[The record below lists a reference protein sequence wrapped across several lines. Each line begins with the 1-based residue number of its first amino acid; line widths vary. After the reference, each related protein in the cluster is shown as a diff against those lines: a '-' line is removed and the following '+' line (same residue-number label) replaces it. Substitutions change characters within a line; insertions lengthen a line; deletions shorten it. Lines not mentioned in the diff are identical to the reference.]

1 MPFIDA
7 GDPDREWK
15 IGVAEGGPDGLWGV
29 TAGPRGSSW
38 DSTAMAAT
46 ISIRRT
52 QSPEGFEVRVTSDFR
67 QQERADRWPPHSAD
81 PTSPNSES
89 YVY

>member
-46 ISIRRT
+46 KGSPVVSGRIRFVV
-52 QSPEGFEVRVTSDFR
+52 GD
-67 QQERADRWPPHSAD
+67 DSA
-81 PTSPNSES
+81 TLGA
-89 YVY
+89 